1 MSRATESTDLF
12 NFAFR
17 TFGGP
22 GIFFLPPANHEPP
35 RPVSRINENGRVFM
49 SLLSRLFGKSEPP
62 KQRVQVCVE
71 CGMPV
76 ADHKQWCSILAGQN
90 ELKLK
95 AEKKTA

>member
-1 MSRATESTDLF
+1 MPQKAQK
-12 NFAFR
+12 AQIFR
-17 TFGGP
+17 CFRD
-22 GIFFLPPANHEPP
+22 NREPV
-35 RPVSRINENGRVFM
+35 RSVKRIKENGGFM
-49 SLLSRLFGKSEPP
+49 SFLSRLLGKSEPP

-76 ADHKQWCSILAGQN
+76 ADHKQWCSILQGQN